1 MIKICVVGEIGSGK
15 TYISKLFSPKKNL
28 IFNADIEVNKI
39 YKRHRPTFTKLKKN
53 YLFLLKAFL

>member
-15 TYISKLFSPKKNL
+15 TSLSKLFSPKKNL

-39 YKRHRPTFTKLKKN
+39 YKLIN
-53 YLFLLKAFL
+53 YKCDNSTNYNIFIFYCS

>member
-28 IFNADIEVNKI
+28 IFNADIEVKKI
-39 YKRHRPTFTKLKKN
+39 YKRHRPTFAKLKKT

>member
-39 YKRHRPTFTKLKKN
+39 YKRHRPTFTK
-53 YLFLLKAFL
+53 

>member
-15 TYISKLFSPKKNL
+15 TYLSKLFSPKKNL

-39 YKRHRPTFTKLKKN
+39 YKRHRPTFTKLKKKITSF
-53 YLFLLKAFL
+53 Y